1 MSERREETTT
11 EPVLT
16 RALAAR
22 LTGRCWARNI
32 VGEAGASVYRIHGN
46 GAPESYLKHGEG
58 EAAAA
63 VEDEVRRLRWAS
75 SAGWPVPQVEHF
87 ERSAGQ
93 AWLLTSAVPGL
104 TAGEWLTRRPDQA
117 GRIAMALG
125 SALSQLH
132 AVPVGLCPFG
142 ADHHQRLSE
151 ARRRLDAGVIDES
164 DFDEARR
171 GWSAHAVWREMQRM
185 LPLDVD
191 PVVCHGDYSLDNI
204 LLGDGLRV
212 TGVIDLARLGVSD
225 RYQDLAV
232 MWNGL
237 EELGHEV
244 QRQFMGGYGI
254 ELPDERKLHFFLCLD
269 ECF

>member
-1 MSERREETTT
+1 MSEDREQATT

-22 LTGRCWARNI
+22 LAGRCWARNL
-32 VGEAGASVYRIHGN
+32 VGKAGASVYRIHGN

-63 VEDEVRRLRWAS
+63 VEDEVRRLRWVS
-75 SAGWPVPQVEHF
+75 GAGWPVPHVEHF
-87 ERSAGQ
+87 ERSPGQ

-104 TAGEWLTRRPDQA
+104 TAWEWLTRRPDQT
-117 GRIAMALG
+117 GRIALALG
-125 SALSQLH
+125 RALRQLH
-132 AVPVGLCPFG
+132 AVPVASCPFG
-142 ADHHQRLSE
+142 ADYRERLAE
-151 ARRRLDAGVIDES
+151 ARRRLEAGLIDEN

-171 GWSAHAVWREMQRM
+171 GWSADAVWQEMQRM

-204 LLGDGLRV
+204 LLDEGLRV

-237 EELGHEV
+237 EGLGHKV

-254 ELPDERKLHFFLCLD
+254 ELPDGRKLHFFLCLD